1 MNLKPLSDNII
12 VKALAKEEKTKSGI
26 ILPDTADK
34 EKSDQGEV
42 IATGPGKVLDN
53 GNVASMTVK
62 VGDKILFKGWPEKV
76 KIDGQE
82 YQVISQTDVL
92 AILE

>member
-1 MNLKPLSDNII
+1 
-12 VKALAKEEKTKSGI
+12 V
-26 ILPDTADK
+26 
-34 EKSDQGEV
+34 
-42 IATGPGKVLDN
+42 ATGPGKVLDN
-53 GNVASMTVK
+53 GSVAPITIK

-82 YQVISQTDVL
+82 YQVISQSDVL